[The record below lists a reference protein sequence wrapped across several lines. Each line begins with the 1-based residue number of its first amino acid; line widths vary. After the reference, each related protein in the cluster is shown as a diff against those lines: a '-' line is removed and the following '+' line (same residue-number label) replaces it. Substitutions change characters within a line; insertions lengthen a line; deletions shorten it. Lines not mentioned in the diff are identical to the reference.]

1 MPRRP
6 RIDSQAEA
14 MVGKMLIIVVE
25 LNSRVETCEAEQFE
39 QTHPEANREKILA
52 CLWHK
57 LDYAVLRGF

>member
-14 MVGKMLIIVVE
+14 MVGKMLIIFDIE

-39 QTHPEANREKILA
+39 QTRPEADRGKILA
-52 CLWHK
+52 CLEAAIS
-57 LDYAVLRGF
+57 L